1 MASEKE
7 VVNKKLV
14 IKSKHE
20 KIQEGLGIWTSFYR
34 CN

>member
-1 MASEKE
+1 MASNTKE
-7 VVNKKLV
+7 VV
-14 IKSKHE
+14 SKYD